1 MTTIDTVPRTVRIPT
16 WTRGTVLAVWAAA
29 ALPMAAL
36 SWVGAP
42 LLARAF
48 TGPTALP
55 RALILALLAGLVWQF
70 LLVLLV
76 VHREQGSLR
85 WPVVKEALWLRS
97 PVDPHTGR
105 TSRRLWWVVVPMV
118 LLLALEEM
126 LPTLPTPV
134 DRDLA
139 LLFGS
144 AAGQSWMAG
153 NWVWFVIL
161 VVQFTFNTALGEEL
175 LFRGLLLP
183 RMGSFGRADWV
194 VNGVLFA
201 AYHLHVPWVIPQTLV
216 VDTVALALPARRY
229 RSSLL
234 GIAAHSAQT
243 VFFTVIALTLV
254 LR

>member
-1 MTTIDTVPRTVRIPT
+1 M
-16 WTRGTVLAVWAAA
+16 
-29 ALPMAAL
+29 
-36 SWVGAP
+36 
-42 LLARAF
+42 
-48 TGPTALP
+48 
-55 RALILALLAGLVWQF
+55 
-70 LLVLLV
+70 

-105 TSRRLWWVVVPMV
+105 TSKRLWWVVVPMV
-118 LLLALEEM
+118 VLLGLEEM

-144 AAGQSWMAG
+144 VAGQSWMAG